1 MIRKNEAF
9 TIEQDDI
16 QLSNVFVRNPEHSL
30 NSSEF
35 RRTTNQWNNISRTPR
50 TSSDNFG
57 MNDGK
62 VICIAVDTLPEEK
75 IEYCRKQADL
85 GKRVYILLGNK
96 EKNNPAIQRLAGKC
110 LIRTGVLQY
119 GALLLRDGNS
129 SSANGWI
136 YPTDIMAESVKVEAG
151 RDVVKW
157 LYQTFCYL
165 FWKEATHEYFSQYK
179 PPKELTE
186 INNPVMEIQIDEP
199 YARPGKLFE
208 SLREDISRENGLV
221 DVVSGMKNSRW
232 ITDVLPSGKQCRKLI
247 FTIKNGEKKLPD
259 VENICKKAMDVSIS
273 ENNEPGKHNLICGS
287 KMYYLPKYVDYG
299 GVNWVHV
306 EKSDDATRDT
316 ISALP
321 CHWKLNKT
329 CTIGDL
335 KEGVKICFANQPSYS
350 YTVEAGMEAN
360 LGIVY
365 ADSIDDYLNKSP
377 EQLSRERDL
386 LQFSRDKLA
395 HEMRYSVEIRP
406 PALPSGA
413 KQDELEIQWGKLQK
427 EWEDNLRK
435 LEQDIAKN
443 EENKSKWGTKICQH
457 LSHFIVG
464 QEQKISEYKGQITAL
479 QRVQLGKISR
489 GEREQKWEEYLNL
502 HRNIAALVRKTKE
515 EKKLAD
521 EVMKWEKEEGILGKK
536 MTNLEEIILKET
548 DKEKQKCLKIETERI
563 KEDLKIHQTNRPKS
577 VSEDSSDQ
585 FGKVLGISAKEMPA
599 KLSYPSEDLPLS
611 GASLYWDGTLR
622 YLVITTLENL
632 TQDKKDAQILQAKIC
647 VKGGQ

>member
-1 MIRKNEAF
+1 MIKKNETF
-9 TIEQDDI
+9 TIEQNNI
-16 QLSNVFVRNPEHSL
+16 QLSNVFVRNLENYS
-30 NSSEF
+30 NGGFQRSN
-35 RRTTNQWNNISRTPR
+35 NQWNTIYPAHHAPF
-50 TSSDNFG
+50 DNYG
-57 MNDGK
+57 MNEGN

-75 IEYCRKQADL
+75 IEYCRKEADL
-85 GKRVYILLGNK
+85 GKRVYLLLGDK
-96 EKNNPAIQRLAGKC
+96 KKNHPAIERLAGKC

-119 GALLLRDGNS
+119 GALLLQDGNS
-129 SSANGWI
+129 SNAKGLV
-136 YPTDIMAESVKVEAG
+136 YPTDMMTDSVKVKTG
-151 RDVVKW
+151 RDATIW

-165 FWKEATHEYFSQYK
+165 FWKEATHEHFSQNE
-179 PPKELTE
+179 PPKELTPN
-186 INNPVMEIQIDEP
+186 NNPVLEIQTDEP
-199 YARPGKLFE
+199 YARPRKLFE
-208 SLREDISRENGLV
+208 SLREDINRESDSV

-232 ITDVLPSGKQCRKLI
+232 IPDVLPSGMQCRELI
-247 FTIKNGEKKLPD
+247 FTIKNGEKMLPD
-259 VENICKKAMDVSIS
+259 VEDICKKAMNVSIS
-273 ENNEPGKHNLICGS
+273 ENNEPGKHNMICGS
-287 KMYYLPKYVDYG
+287 KIFYLPKDADNG

-306 EKSDDATRDT
+306 ETSDNATRDS

-321 CHWKLNKT
+321 RHWKLNKT

-335 KEGVKICFANQPSYS
+335 KEGVDICFANQPSYS
-350 YTVEAGMEAN
+350 YTVEAGMEDN

-377 EQLSRERDL
+377 EQLSRERVL

-406 PALPSGA
+406 PVLPSGA

-443 EENKSKWGTKICQH
+443 EENKSKWGTKICQY

-464 QEQKISEYKGQITAL
+464 QEQKISEYKKQINAL
-479 QRVQLGKISR
+479 QHVQLGKMSR
-489 GEREQKWEEYLNL
+489 GERKQKWEEYLNL

-521 EVMKWEKEEGILGKK
+521 EVMKWENEEEKLGQK
-536 MTNLEEIILKET
+536 MTNLEEKILKET
-548 DKEKQKCLKIETERI
+548 NKEKQKNLEKEKERL
-563 KEDLKIHQTNRPKS
+563 KEDLKTHQKIRPKS
-577 VSEDSSDQ
+577 VSKDSSDQ
-585 FGKVLGISAKEMPA
+585 FGKVLGISAKEKPV

-611 GASLYWDGTLR
+611 GASLYRDGTMR

-632 TQDKKDAQILQAKIC
+632 PLAKKDAEILQAKIC
-647 VKGGQ
+647 VKGD